1 MCLNQLL
8 EDEQIA
14 LMRYA
19 AATCPAAID
28 RYAFE
33 VETVGR
39 RLKAHPH
46 RHRPYYPANGLRA
59 A

>member
-19 AATCPAAID
+19 AAISPAAID
-28 RYAFE
+28 RYTSE
-33 VETVGR
+33 VETVAR
-39 RLKAHPH
+39 RLKAHPYH
-46 RHRPYYPANGLRA
+46 HRPYHPANRLRA